1 MSFAVADDIDRATA
15 VGAFLADGAFADRS
29 EGAISLATLAGDHS
43 NPLLT
48 FEGTESRPHTRRLGR
63 RVLML
68 AWWAAVALAG
78 GKVLVAM
85 LIAPEYLSLGAS
97 DARLPRA
104 VSLVAFGVAGAALIA
119 GGTRDAR
126 VRFLGAFFV
135 FVAAAFS
142 NPMMAFGASDV
153 LRVLPLEAFLP
164 LSLWLFVSVFP
175 SEEQPPRVA
184 RVARPFIAAS
194 AFIGGIFFAGN
205 LWLVLAGPG
214 ESRLGAQALRVLDRM
229 SPALLYWPLLFV
241 LVAGALAHLLWK
253 LRFGSVDSRQRGF
266 VFVVALALGISP
278 MLAAV
283 IATPFMPALREPA
296 NQVVV
301 GWALYIALLSVIP
314 STAYAVIVGRVMD
327 VSFALRETAQHTLA
341 RAVVWTISVGALG
354 YLLLEQFRDRSAAR
368 QMGDAA
374 VLVLSLVGFAVLML
388 RERLLATVDG
398 WFLRGP
404 TDYAEALARIEH
416 GLRGA
421 RGVAEVGAVL
431 TSEIERALHPTRTV
445 VFAVDAERKDLCAID
460 GSAEPLRSDSIVVE
474 LLRQVKFAFHLDR
487 VCSATFSRLLS
498 PEDRRWLGAS
508 RLELMCPLLQS
519 DEHLVGLV
527 AIGPSRGGLPYSKQD
542 RMFLTAICGYAA
554 IQLENRWLQDV
565 ADGAPASQSSVV
577 GTNWHRELGAQCSVC
592 GLIWPGNVQVCSCAA
607 PTVPAALPYVVK
619 GKFQVERLVGS
630 GGMGVVYRAT
640 DLTLDRRV
648 AIKTLPTVTP
658 NRVDSLQREARTMA
672 SVLHPNL
679 AMIFGAEEWR
689 NTPILVV
696 EYLEGGTLAEHIRR
710 QPLVIGEIVDLGI
723 VLADVL
729 DRLHSSGILHRDIK
743 PSNIGYTRD
752 GTVKL
757 LDFGVATIL
766 DRSSSGQSTTDGA
779 AIFDDLGQR
788 FRPSDTLADS
798 RGRLVGTP
806 LYMSPEAVAGD
817 TPTASFD
824 LWSLGLTLYEAVA
837 GRHPLSGA
845 TVAEVIANVRDA
857 RVADVRELRA
867 DCPPELAAILGD
879 SLSRRPSLRPASA
892 GELRMRLLRVRSNL
906 RSAS

>member
-1 MSFAVADDIDRATA
+1 MSFAVADDTARATA
-15 VGAFLADGAFADRS
+15 VGALLADGVFGDRS
-29 EGAISLATLAGDHS
+29 ESAISLATLARDHS
-43 NPLLT
+43 NSLLT
-48 FEGTESRPHTRRLGR
+48 YQRADSHQHLWRWSQ
-63 RVLML
+63 RVLTL

-78 GKVLVAM
+78 AKVLVAV
-85 LIAPEYLSLGAS
+85 LSAPEYLAVGDSG
-97 DARLPRA
+97 ARLPRS
-104 VSLVAFGVAGAALIA
+104 VNLVAFGVAGAALIA
-119 GGTRDAR
+119 GGTRDSR
-126 VRFLGAFFV
+126 VSFLGAFFV
-135 FVAAAFS
+135 FVAAAFA
-142 NPMMAFGASDV
+142 NPMMAFSDNEV

-164 LSLWLFVSVFP
+164 LSLWLFVNVFP
-175 SEEQPPRVA
+175 SDEQPLRVA
-184 RVARPFIAAS
+184 KVARLLIAAS
-194 AFIGGIFFAGN
+194 AFIGGVFFAGN
-205 LWLVLAGPG
+205 LWLMLAVPANSPLAG
-214 ESRLGAQALRVLDRM
+214 QALRVLDRM
-229 SPALLYWPLLFV
+229 TPALLYWPLLFV
-241 LVAGALAHLLWK
+241 LVAGALAQLLWK
-253 LRFGSVDSRQRGF
+253 LRFASVDARQRGF

-283 IATPFMPALREPA
+283 IATPFVPALTDPS
-296 NQVVV
+296 NQTVV
-301 GWALYIALLSVIP
+301 GWGLYVALLSLIP
-314 STAYAVIVGRVMD
+314 STAYAVTVGRVMD

-341 RAVVWTISVGALG
+341 RAVVWTVSVGTLG
-354 YLLLEQFRDRSAAR
+354 YLLLEQFRDRDGAR

-374 VLVLSLVGFAVLML
+374 MLAVSVFGFALLLL
-388 RERLLATVDG
+388 RERMLATVDG

-404 TDYAEALARIEH
+404 IDYAEALARIEH

-421 RGVAEVGAVL
+421 RGVSEVGAVL
-431 TSEIERALHPTRTV
+431 TSEIERALHPTQTV
-445 VFAVDAERKDLCAID
+445 VFAIDEERQELVAID
-460 GSAEPLRSDSIVVE
+460 GGGESLRSDSIVAE
-474 LLRQVKFAFHLDR
+474 LLRQVKCAFHLDR
-487 VCSATFSRLLS
+487 VRSATFSGLLS
-498 PEDRRWLGAS
+498 PEDRRWLAAS

-519 DEHLVGLV
+519 SERLVGFV

-542 RMFLTAICGYAA
+542 RMFLTAMCGHAA
-554 IQLENRWLQDV
+554 IQLENRWLQDA
-565 ADGAPASQSSVV
+565 ADGAPASQSSGV

-592 GLIWPGNVQVCSCAA
+592 PLIWPGNVQRCSCSA

-619 GKFQVERLVGS
+619 GKFQVEQLLGS

-689 NTPILVV
+689 STPILVV

-710 QPLVIGEIVDLGI
+710 QPLAIAEIVDLGI

-729 DRLHSSGILHRDIK
+729 DRLHTSGILHRDIK

-766 DRSSSGQSTTDGA
+766 ERSSGGHGTTDGA
-779 AIFDDLGQR
+779 ALFDDIGQR
-788 FRPSDTLADS
+788 VRPSDTLADS
-798 RGRLVGTP
+798 QGRLVGTP
-806 LYMSPEAVAGD
+806 LYLSPEAVAGD

-824 LWSLGLTLYEAVA
+824 LWGLGLTLYEAVA
-837 GRHPLSGA
+837 GRHPLAGA
-845 TVAEVIANVRDA
+845 TVADVIENVRTA
-857 RVADVRELRA
+857 TVADVREVRA

-879 SLSRRPSLRPASA
+879 CLSRRLSLRPTSA
-892 GELRMRLLRVRSNL
+892 GELRTRLLRVRSGL